1 MADLVSTYC
10 FAKDND
16 EIQLQL
22 WEISTSDITI
32 HLANDTSLCLDA
44 GNHPSDNGGVQLWSC
59 NDSPQQQWSRTKGQG
74 IFETANSKFTLPTF
88 LPILPSP
95 LVKLSVVCQS

>member
-22 WEISTSDITI
+22 WEISTSDNTI

-44 GNHPSDNGGVQLWSC
+44 GIDPSNNGGVKLRSC
-59 NDSPQQQWSRTKGQG
+59 NNTPPQQWSQTKGQG
-74 IFETANSKFTLPTF
+74 VFETANSKFTLPTF
-88 LPILPSP
+88 LSILPSP